1 MDISKTK
8 WQHACGDDERNY
20 PDICLKWDVI
30 LCGPGYAGTCPE
42 CEEKLK
48 KDGRSAR
55 QITNLKRFAA
65 EMQDGDIVVLRL
77 KTKKIFG
84 VGVIVGDY
92 EWLEEFS
99 DIEGWDLQH
108 VRRVRWL
115 WKYKNNPKEFKTY
128 ALKMGDTTQILKETP
143 AVLEWLETLA
153 IEETAYERKLVTL
166 PKSSNKKEVK
176 FDEVSEY
183 LCDQGVSH
191 NSVKSLII
199 EINDL
204 LHITKWYYEF
214 GYPSEAETLTYLV
227 VPLLRA
233 LGWTRQKMAIEW
245 KKIDI
250 ALFSQLPRTEQ
261 NLNIVVEVKKKGSFC
276 LATMWQAQNYAQG
289 KENCNRLIVTDGLRY
304 GIYIKNG
311 ESFKLHAYFNLTALK
326 NDHQIYECHGIK
338 EALRAMTP
346 EWNG

>member
-8 WQHACGDDERNY
+8 WQHACGDTERNY
-20 PDICLKWDVI
+20 TDICLKWDII
-30 LCGPGYAGTCPE
+30 LCGPGNAGPYPE
-42 CEEKLK
+42 CEEKLREDNLD
-48 KDGRSAR
+48 KD
-55 QITNLKRFAA
+55 IKRIKTLAV
-65 EMQDGDIVVLRL
+65 EMQDGDIVVLKFGR
-77 KTKKIFG
+77 KKIFG

-99 DIEGWDLQH
+99 DIDGWDLQH
-108 VRRVRWL
+108 VRRVKWL
-115 WKYKNNPKEFKTY
+115 WKGENNPKEFATST
-128 ALKMGDTTQILKETP
+128 LTIETTTRINKLE
-143 AVLEWLETLA
+143 VLEWLETLA

-183 LCDQGVSH
+183 LFDQGVSR

-204 LHITKWYYEF
+204 LHITKWYNKF

-245 KKIDI
+245 GKIDI
-250 ALFSQLPRTEQ
+250 ALFSQLPREPQ
-261 NLNIVVEVKKKGSFC
+261 NLNIVVEGKKKGSAC
-276 LATMWQAQNYAQG
+276 LTAMWQAQNYAQG

-311 ESFKLHAYFNLTALK
+311 ESFKLHAYCNLTKLK
-326 NDHQIYECHGIK
+326 NDYPIYECHGIK